1 MWVLISRVSFINE
14 SCSTRCRQHVFDL
27 RRGYDVAVVATMLAQ
42 VFKNTLFRESLVVEI
57 LYPLVVV
64 ESSETL
70 EAATM
75 QHLQPLPV

>member
-1 MWVLISRVSFINE
+1 
-14 SCSTRCRQHVFDL
+14 
-27 RRGYDVAVVATMLAQ
+27 MLAQ

-75 QHLQPLPV
+75 

>member
-1 MWVLISRVSFINE
+1 
-14 SCSTRCRQHVFDL
+14 
-27 RRGYDVAVVATMLAQ
+27 MLAQ